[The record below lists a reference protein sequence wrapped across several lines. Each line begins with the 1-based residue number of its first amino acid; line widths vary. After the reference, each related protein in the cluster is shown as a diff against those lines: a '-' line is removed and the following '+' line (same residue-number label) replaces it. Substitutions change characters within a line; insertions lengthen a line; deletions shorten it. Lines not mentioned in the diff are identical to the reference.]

1 MPEPLIK
8 AMNLNSNTVN
18 YSSQEDVSD
27 YVAHLQLHMS
37 LQSRNLLPSMNKTKD
52 QNHNFVYESQATIE
66 KFTSRELG

>member
-1 MPEPLIK
+1 
-8 AMNLNSNTVN
+8 MNLNSNTAN

-66 KFTSRELG
+66 KFTSRELA

>member
-1 MPEPLIK
+1 MPKPLIK
-8 AMNLNSNTVN
+8 AMNLNSNTAN

-66 KFTSRELG
+66 KFTSRELV